1 MRAALTKYSTSSSIK
16 RFFRMFMELRP
27 GIFGIFPRGRRF
39 VMNRLNG
46 YGKLYGE
53 RGMAYIRIF
62 CWIGIIYLR
71 NTRQMRS
78 FYRSGRNVINGG
90 DVGKPGWMRM

>member
-1 MRAALTKYSTSSSIK
+1 
-16 RFFRMFMELRP
+16 
-27 GIFGIFPRGRRF
+27 
-39 VMNRLNG
+39 MNRLNG

-53 RGMAYIRIF
+53 RGWHTSDF

-90 DVGKPGWMRM
+90 DVGKTGMDEDVAQERRRTGADTWFVDRENREEIS